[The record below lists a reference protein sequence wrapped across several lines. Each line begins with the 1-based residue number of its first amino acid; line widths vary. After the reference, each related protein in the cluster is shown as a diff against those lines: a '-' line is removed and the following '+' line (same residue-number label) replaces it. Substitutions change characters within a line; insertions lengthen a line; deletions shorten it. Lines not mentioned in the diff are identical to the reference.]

1 MNWRKIHFYLHAFCR
16 YFLATIIISYAF
28 AKILGTQFTSQ
39 PSTYDKPVGLLSG
52 FELTWYYYGYSFWYG
67 LCIAAAQ
74 IVSSLLL
81 FFRKTTR
88 IGIVLYLSFMVNI
101 LMVDFAYDV
110 NGAQGMATV
119 LTIMA
124 LFVFFSEFPLFFK
137 YFYEEPPLFQDQERP
152 KWFNKTSKIKWVYI
166 PIVFAGF
173 FMILSGLKNKYMGLT
188 QFYGTWQ
195 NTNPAAPFKRLYF
208 EANNTFKVSE
218 KSDNKIIANGE
229 YSYTKDRILMLG
241 YTNKY
246 KMSPIRMIA
255 NSAPD
260 TVKKRLQLSGKY
272 LITATQLSIETDTGK
287 MVFNKV
293 VRR

>member
-1 MNWRKIHFYLHAFCR
+1 
-16 YFLATIIISYAF
+16 
-28 AKILGTQFTSQ
+28 
-39 PSTYDKPVGLLSG
+39 
-52 FELTWYYYGYSFWYG
+52 
-67 LCIAAAQ
+67 
-74 IVSSLLL
+74 
-81 FFRKTTR
+81 
-88 IGIVLYLSFMVNI
+88 MVNI
-101 LMVDFAYDV
+101 LMVDYAYNV

-124 LFVFFSEFPLFFK
+124 LFIFFSEFPLFFK

-152 KWFNKTSKIKWVYI
+152 KWFNKTSKIKWLYI

-173 FMILSGLKNKYMGLT
+173 FMMLSGLKNKYMGLT

-195 NTNPAAPFKRLYF
+195 NTNPSAPFKRLYF

-246 KMSPIRMIA
+246 KMSPIRMVA

-260 TVKKRLQLSGKY
+260 TAKKRLQLSGKY